1 MSSHRR
7 KLRLPKADF
16 LAVYCKDPLQG
27 LLLGFN
33 GNVFALVVLCP
44 PQVFPSLAAARRV
57 VLATHD
63 TGKGH
68 SLHLV
73 ASSTLDKYILAM
85 VLS

>member
-44 PQVFPSLAAARRV
+44 PQVFPSVAAVRCV
-57 VLATHD
+57 VLAAHD

-68 SLHLV
+68 SL
-73 ASSTLDKYILAM
+73 
-85 VLS
+85 LSALGGQQHS